1 MRLNLIEVLVA
12 YIISVYIEASLCS
25 PRNTNNNENS
35 SLSGVG
41 ETVASL
47 RLSKKE
53 AWSHNIARKGF
64 GKPW

>member
-12 YIISVYIEASLCS
+12 FIISVYIEASLCS

-41 ETVASL
+41 ET
-47 RLSKKE
+47 
-53 AWSHNIARKGF
+53 
-64 GKPW
+64 